1 MLKSKLLLLPLPP
14 PLHLLVLLLN
24 EAFSLGKW
32 VRLIRPWRKRFS
44 LFYWAS
50 GSSYAGEI

>member
-1 MLKSKLLLLPLPP
+1 MPKSKLLLLPLPP

-32 VRLIRPWRKRFS
+32 VRLIRLAQA
-44 LFYWAS
+44 LFTFLLGLW
-50 GSSYAGEI
+50 IFVCR